1 MQQAN
6 DFHRVGELLQVRK
19 NHSLALYGE
28 RDPERRFYEFD
39 YLAFPEKMIVLD
51 VVVVQDKSF
60 QRKIHSY
67 KVLTT
72 RGTFHIQAWTREHQ
86 YSYLQSV

>member
-1 MQQAN
+1 
-6 DFHRVGELLQVRK
+6 
-19 NHSLALYGE
+19 
-28 RDPERRFYEFD
+28 
-39 YLAFPEKMIVLD
+39 MIVLD